1 MTAYFRLSSLSRCV
15 LELGLSIAKVSADV
29 LLGDPLKLHIHTC
42 FVRSL
47 SPFPGKFLCIVHF
60 LGSGTSAQTEATSAD
75 DEAASSEESQKAANK
90 PALAK
95 ETTAEA
101 TLHPSPEA
109 TVHPSPCLD
118 FTVKS
123 AGMALSP
130 HYSHTFSA
138 FWL

>member
-15 LELGLSIAKVSADV
+15 LELGLSIAKVSTDV

-101 TLHPSPEA
+101 TLHPSP
-109 TVHPSPCLD
+109 CLD